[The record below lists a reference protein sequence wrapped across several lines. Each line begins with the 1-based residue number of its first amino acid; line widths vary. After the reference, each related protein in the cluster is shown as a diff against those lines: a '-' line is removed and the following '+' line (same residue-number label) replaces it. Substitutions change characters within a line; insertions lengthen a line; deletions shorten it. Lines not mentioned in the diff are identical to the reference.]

1 MFSWL
6 NAREASQFGH
16 SLADFFAQ
24 RVPPEAIPAT
34 EKKPLR
40 KTGEVIAK
48 MHTKLIDYR
57 SSHKLNVLPKGQ
69 VGKCLPVAPFRPGL
83 RQGDR
88 SGDCQRIVART
99 LIGKMLRAAR
109 WIVILSINRWR
120 E

>member
-57 SSHKLNVLPKGQ
+57 SSHKLNVYQKARLANAFQWRLFDLGYDKVIVQ
-69 VGKCLPVAPFRPGL
+69 EIAKELL
-83 RQGDR
+83 R
-88 SGDCQRIVART
+88 V
-99 LIGKMLRAAR
+99 L
-109 WIVILSINRWR
+109 
-120 E
+120 